1 MSSRVGLE
9 AERLLH
15 KLLDSTTSMGP
26 NLARRQKDFH
36 SNVPSL

>member
-15 KLLDSTTSMGP
+15 KLLNSTSMGP
-26 NLARRQKDFH
+26 NLARRQKKDFH
-36 SNVPSL
+36 SNVRSF